1 MVIEWMVRRAVIRQA
16 LRNRSNQALIFRR
29 SRFLI
34 PLASRFETWTPR
46 GSSRDHLNHLLIVG
60 WLCNVQVQPQAI
72 ISTNQDSGGRTQI
85 SYIYSQFAVSWS
97 ATSEKY
103 LGDIWPA
110 STALHP
116 IFQNDITTPTATG
129 LNNSPSV
136 FIQYLF
142 LACSYRNGV
151 AQARLHVI
159 DRRRCQSKVGAQER
173 HLPYIRWD
181 RLP

>member
-72 ISTNQDSGGRTQI
+72 ISTNQEGGPKFRT
-85 SYIYSQFAVSWS
+85 YIPNSRYHIR
-97 ATSEKY
+97 
-103 LGDIWPA
+103 DIWVI
-110 STALHP
+110 SGLHP
-116 IFQNDITTPTATG
+116 PPYTQSSKMK
-129 LNNSPSV
+129 SP
-136 FIQYLF
+136 
-142 LACSYRNGV
+142 
-151 AQARLHVI
+151 
-159 DRRRCQSKVGAQER
+159 
-173 HLPYIRWD
+173 HLPPQGLITAHQSSFNTFSWRAHTEMA
-181 RLP
+181 